1 MGGIVG
7 FQIVHPLHLDDE
19 AHGGFIPRSLCGDEF
34 LQMFDSPLGGSIG
47 ESNDPVMLQ
56 GYPLDLHKPPLFR
69 VLPVEIKSRITK
81 RSLSAQD
88 FQVRTEVPL
97 LHPLP
102 EDVVGRLGIH
112 VDQQRLLPPHLLH
125 RHQIEAGLALGIAAL
140 HQPDRRPRNEQLPAA
155 AGAFL
160 GFVFGGAVLI
170 SGDAAA
176 FLAVNPIATVCVV
189 LLKGMLCGLISGLVY
204 LGFEKINRFI
214 SVIAA
219 AIICPIVNTGV
230 FLIGCK
236 LFFMPTITEW
246 AIGLGFK
253 DAGSYMIFGL
263 VGINFLIE
271 LGVNIILSPVIVRI
285 INYRK
290 K

>member
-1 MGGIVG
+1 MHQKNKKLVGVSLFTAIVVVLQFLGGGIK
-7 FQIVHPLHLDDE
+7 F
-19 AHGGFIPRSLCGDEF
+19 AAF
-34 LQMFDSPLGGSIG
+34 SIT
-47 ESNDPVMLQ
+47 L
-56 GYPLDLHKPPLFR
+56 
-69 VLPVEIKSRITK
+69 VL
-81 RSLSAQD
+81 
-88 FQVRTEVPL
+88 VPI
-97 LHPLP
+97 
-102 EDVVGRLGIH
+102 VVG
-112 VDQQRLLPPHLLH
+112 
-125 RHQIEAGLALGIAAL
+125 AAVYGWK
-140 HQPDRRPRNEQLPAA
+140 

-176 FLAVNPIATVCVV
+176 FLAVNPIGTVCVV
-189 LLKGMLCGLISGLVY
+189 LLKGMLCGLCSGLVY

-214 SVIAA
+214 SVISA